1 MGGSLRVGG
10 NYVASLEVREMTGGG
25 HGWSEVE
32 ADRRTGMRAEHN
44 KKNVLRAA
52 LRSRRAFK

>member
-10 NYVASLEVREMTGGG
+10 EYLASLEAREMTGSG
-25 HGWSEVE
+25 HGWSEVK
-32 ADRRTGMRAEHN
+32 AGRRTGMRAEHN
-44 KKNVLRAA
+44 QKNVLGAV